1 MSLTTTVGQTIQ
13 WGLKTYTT
21 AGALGNVGTG
31 PTATVVLP
39 DQTTTGATVTNTT
52 TGTYTAALVA
62 TLPGRHRVTWE
73 GSGTNSGG
81 LPYVDLCDVWP
92 ADPRFL
98 ISLADARAALNV
110 PASRVVDDDELRGY
124 LTAATIVVENL
135 IGPVLVDTRTETRS
149 GNYEPFLVLAAH
161 PTAVTEVTENGTTLD
176 ATAYDFDESG
186 MLWKGGRP
194 YAGRWSGAGLRNVVI
209 TYTVGAAVVPE
220 NVRLAAAHLVRHWWQ
235 QSAQSYYVGGA
246 VDEVG
251 SYVAGYAVP
260 AYVVDLLK
268 PSMGGRMPGFA

>member
-1 MSLTTTVGQTIQ
+1 MSLTTTVGQSLQ
-13 WGLKTYTT
+13 WGLKTYST
-21 AGALGNVGTG
+21 AGALANVGTG
-31 PTATVVLP
+31 PTAVVVLP
-39 DQTTTGATVTNTT
+39 DQTTASATVTNTT

-73 GSGTNSGG
+73 GSGANSGG
-81 LPYVDLCDVWP
+81 LPYVDLADVWP

-98 ISLADARAALNV
+98 ISLSDARAALNV
-110 PASRVVDDDELRGY
+110 PATRVVDDEELRGY

-135 IGPVLVDTRTETRS
+135 VGPVLVDTRTETRS
-149 GNYEPFLVLAAH
+149 GNYEAFLTLAAH
-161 PTAVTEVTENGTTLD
+161 PSAVTEVVEDGTTLA
-176 ATAYDFDESG
+176 ATAYDFDEAG

-194 YAGRWSGAGLRNVVI
+194 HAGLWSGAGLRNVTV

-251 SYVAGYAVP
+251 TYVAGYAVP